1 MFTQWNEGSVHTE
14 RYTGMCIE
22 AFFLIATTWKQP
34 RCPSVGEWIHE
45 PWYIQTTEYYS
56 ALKKKR
62 NYQAMKSLR
71 GTLHAYYGVKSAY
84 LKNLHTI

>member
-56 ALKKKR
+56 ALKKNDRAIIRHK
-62 NYQAMKSLR
+62 
-71 GTLHAYYGVKSAY
+71 GTLNTYY
-84 LKNLHTI
+84 